1 MISATALATGAAVKL
16 FTKGA
21 LLAIAIYTAGRANNT
36 DMKETG
42 KHPQKEQ

>member
-21 LLAIAIYTAGRANNT
+21 LLAIAIYTAGRTNGSESGKSKRKRS
-36 DMKETG
+36 KEL
-42 KHPQKEQ
+42 